1 MVGNVCAVVINV
13 SEDLCVCS
21 LSCSLL
27 LCSFVELWTQHVSS
41 SSGSSKAGDLAPP
54 CVVGPE
60 ASNGSKALHICQ
72 QEYMQQLFADVL
84 SFAGACGMEGS
95 QHACDA
101 NHTVSKKGRN
111 GCLGG
116 GQFAQHPISS
126 WRRENVVKSVSRW
139 G

>member
-1 MVGNVCAVVINV
+1 MVGNMCAVFNNV
-13 SEDLCVCS
+13 SEVLCDCS

-41 SSGSSKAGDLAPP
+41 SSDSSKAGDLTPP

-84 SFAGACGMEGS
+84 CFAGACVMEGS
-95 QHACDA
+95 QDAYDA
-101 NHTVSKKGRN
+101 NHTSELEGV
-111 GCLGG
+111 
-116 GQFAQHPISS
+116 
-126 WRRENVVKSVSRW
+126 
-139 G
+139 

>member
-1 MVGNVCAVVINV
+1 MVGNMCAIFINV
-13 SEDLCVCS
+13 SEDLCDCS
-21 LSCSLL
+21 ALSCSLL

-41 SSGSSKAGDLAPP
+41 SIDSSKAGDLTPP

-95 QHACDA
+95 QDAYDA
-101 NHTVSKKGRN
+101 NHTCEHEGVQWLFRW
-111 GCLGG
+111 
-116 GQFAQHPISS
+116 
-126 WRRENVVKSVSRW
+126 WRVCT
-139 G
+139 